1 MNKYQRTK
9 LRIKRDKIK
18 EYRKRV
24 EEMTK
29 NQVSGF
35 QNELGLSES
44 FFETAIRKEI
54 VRDFSTTV
62 ILADREERA
71 ATEEEQRILSSILAG
86 ALSTISFYAC
96 KDGWNGI
103 STVKDTAEF
112 TAISFFGV
120 ESEINF
126 YDTVYNRIQK
136 IIDLFTERTDGGD

>member
-1 MNKYQRTK
+1 
-9 LRIKRDKIK
+9 
-18 EYRKRV
+18 
-24 EEMTK
+24 MTK
-29 NQVSGF
+29 NRVGGF
-35 QNELGLSES
+35 QNGLGLSES
-44 FFETAIRKEI
+44 FFEIGVRNEV

-62 ILADREERA
+62 VLADREERA

-96 KDGWNGI
+96 KDGWNGV

-136 IIDLFTERTDGGD
+136 IIDLFAEAVD

>member
-1 MNKYQRTK
+1 MKK
-9 LRIKRDKIK
+9 DK
-18 EYRKRV
+18 
-24 EEMTK
+24 
-29 NQVSGF
+29 SF
-35 QNELGLSES
+35 QNKFNLSES
-44 FFETAIRKEI
+44 FFTQGARDEA

-62 ILADREERA
+62 VLADRDERA

-112 TAISFFGV
+112 MAISFFGV

-136 IIDLFTERTDGGD
+136 IIDLFTEAVD